1 MKRLKIRLRIISS
14 VLQDVITGRSK
25 CGLFVSSVMLLHSA
39 RSLDVSFH
47 FEQFVSSM
55 CGGVLTTTI
64 ALLGSIGVGPFSHG
78 FELLVLSGFSGEGVG
93 CSVVKMLALPVK
105 EVDIE
110 CSSKPLKNQL
120 AAITKLRVS
129 ITSKKMMT
137 LISQK
142 LTIH

>member
-25 CGLFVSSVMLLHSA
+25 CGLFVSSVMLLPSA
-39 RSLDVSFH
+39 GSLDVSFL

-55 CGGVLTTTI
+55 CGGGLLATTI
-64 ALLGSIGVGPFSHG
+64 NSPIGSGPFSHG
-78 FELLVLSGFSGEGVG
+78 FELLVLSGFSGGGFVCG
-93 CSVVKMLALPVK
+93 IVKPSAFKASSVK

-110 CSSKPLKNQL
+110 CSSRPLKTQL

-129 ITSKKMMT
+129 ITLK
-137 LISQK
+137 
-142 LTIH
+142 

>member
-25 CGLFVSSVMLLHSA
+25 CGLFVSSVMLLHSFG
-39 RSLDVSFH
+39 SLDVPFH

-64 ALLGSIGVGPFSHG
+64 ASLGSIGVGPFSHG
-78 FELLVLSGFSGEGVG
+78 FELLVLSGFSGGGVG
-93 CSVVKMLALPVK
+93 CVVKMLASLVK

-110 CSSKPLKNQL
+110 CSSKPLKTQL

-129 ITSKKMMT
+129 ITSKKFMT

>member
-25 CGLFVSSVMLLHSA
+25 CGLFVSSVMLLHSSG
-39 RSLDVSFH
+39 SLDVPFH

-55 CGGVLTTTI
+55 CGGILTTTI
-64 ALLGSIGVGPFSHG
+64 ASLGCIGVGPFSHG
-78 FELLVLSGFSGEGVG
+78 FELLVLSGFSGEGVD
-93 CSVVKMLALPVK
+93 CCVVKMSASPVK

-110 CSSKPLKNQL
+110 CSSKPLKTQL

-129 ITSKKMMT
+129 ITSKKIMT